1 MVESVGSIGSG
12 IGAGAARPA
21 HVSSRASTAQGSD
34 HVGFSVAEI
43 KSLSPNMRADP
54 MSGVL
59 VVQYLSGDGDVT
71 TQFPSDV
78 ALAYLRSGLTETGQP
93 RERAVKDAL
102 TTADVRA

>member
-1 MVESVGSIGSG
+1 MVESVGSIVSG

-21 HVSSRASTAQGSD
+21 HVSSRAATVQGSD
-34 HVGFSVAEI
+34 QAAFSMAEV

-93 RERAVKDAL
+93 RERAVKDASD
-102 TTADVRA
+102 TANVLA